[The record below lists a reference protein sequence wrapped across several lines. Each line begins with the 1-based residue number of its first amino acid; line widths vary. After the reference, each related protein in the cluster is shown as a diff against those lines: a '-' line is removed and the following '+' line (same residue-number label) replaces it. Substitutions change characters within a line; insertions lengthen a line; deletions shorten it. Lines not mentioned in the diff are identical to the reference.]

1 MDFLDDFLAVKF
13 ELLETVFKL
22 EVFFREA
29 EIVLQAD
36 VFDEDEFFLEYQMLK
51 DDLLLLFFIEAKAD
65 SWLMALFQ
73 SWELVLAGQPLF
85 FQM

>member
-1 MDFLDDFLAVKF
+1 MDFLDDFFAVEF

-36 VFDEDEFFLEYQMLK
+36 FFLEDELLK

>member
-1 MDFLDDFLAVKF
+1 MDFLDDFFAVEF

-36 VFDEDEFFLEYQMLK
+36 VFEEDELLK